1 MPAPRPKSIR
11 RSLLLHASKTGR
23 RNTPPGVRNR
33 ERCARRRFRRRQSDD
48 AGDAQ
53 DGPAAATVRLTG
65 GARAG
70 DVQRIVGARRRRCGH
85 PCTPPGAA
93 RRRRPAAGEL
103 PCGAAKM
110 TRRRNHVLSWHHRI
124 SVPPPSGG
132 GATSASQRA
141 APGRKRRLNMA
152 RDLNKVMLTGHLG
165 ADPEMRFTPQGSAV
179 TTFRVAS
186 NRPWKSGDGVQHED
200 TEWFRIVAWDKL
212 AEICNEYLKKGTRV
226 YIEGRLQTRSWDD
239 RDTGEKRYITE
250 VVAQD
255 MIILT
260 PKGHGDPAGEESPAA
275 PARPAAP
282 AAPPAAPAAP
292 ARRNAPVPIGDDDLP
307 F

>member
-1 MPAPRPKSIR
+1 
-11 RSLLLHASKTGR
+11 
-23 RNTPPGVRNR
+23 
-33 ERCARRRFRRRQSDD
+33 
-48 AGDAQ
+48 
-53 DGPAAATVRLTG
+53 
-65 GARAG
+65 
-70 DVQRIVGARRRRCGH
+70 
-85 PCTPPGAA
+85 
-93 RRRRPAAGEL
+93 
-103 PCGAAKM
+103 
-110 TRRRNHVLSWHHRI
+110 
-124 SVPPPSGG
+124 
-132 GATSASQRA
+132 
-141 APGRKRRLNMA
+141 MA
-152 RDLNKVMLTGHLG
+152 RDLNKVMLTGRLG
-165 ADPEMRFTPQGSAV
+165 ADPEMRFTPQGTAV

-260 PKGHGDPAGEESPAA
+260 PKGDRMPAVDTEETDVREVGSAPRRAPAPSAPDMPAPVSIGPARASATRA
-275 PARPAAP
+275 PARNTPQ
-282 AAPPAAPAAP
+282 
-292 ARRNAPVPIGDDDLP
+292 PVEEDDIP

>member
-1 MPAPRPKSIR
+1 
-11 RSLLLHASKTGR
+11 
-23 RNTPPGVRNR
+23 
-33 ERCARRRFRRRQSDD
+33 
-48 AGDAQ
+48 
-53 DGPAAATVRLTG
+53 
-65 GARAG
+65 
-70 DVQRIVGARRRRCGH
+70 
-85 PCTPPGAA
+85 
-93 RRRRPAAGEL
+93 
-103 PCGAAKM
+103 
-110 TRRRNHVLSWHHRI
+110 
-124 SVPPPSGG
+124 
-132 GATSASQRA
+132 
-141 APGRKRRLNMA
+141 MA

-186 NRPWKSGDGVQHED
+186 NRSWKSGDGVQHDD

-239 RDTGEKRYITE
+239 RNTGEKRYITE

-260 PKGHGDPAGEESPAA
+260 PKGDRMPAVDTEETDVREVGSAPRRAPAPSAPDMPAPVSNSPARASATRA
-275 PARPAAP
+275 PARNTPQ
-282 AAPPAAPAAP
+282 
-292 ARRNAPVPIGDDDLP
+292 PIEEDDIP